1 MAQYFLLLDYNKL
14 NMKINNIL
22 TLGFLAGLLLVTA
35 CNQKSNSNN
44 NDAEIINDLPA
55 NAAYAP
61 PKAPDNIQGEEAKI
75 TYVFNHFW
83 DNFNF
88 RDTSKVFDPNYGEQ
102 AAADY
107 IGHFP
112 LVQPDT
118 LKEGIEALFNEAKI
132 ENSVFEFF
140 KFQFDNYLANPN
152 SPMRNDLYYE
162 TFLDYLI
169 GSGKLS
175 PEEKIKYETLL
186 PLLRKNKPGTLAADF
201 NFLTPDGT
209 TSSLNAIKAPF
220 TMLIFYEPGC
230 SNCEETIGQIKS
242 NPGFNAV
249 LEKGALKILALYPDG
264 NKEIWESYQKNI
276 PSNWINGLDEDQT
289 VVTKGLY
296 MIKATPTIYLMD
308 ENKKVILKDSN
319 LNQVVQFFQNI

>member
-1 MAQYFLLLDYNKL
+1 
-14 NMKINNIL
+14 MKINNIL
-22 TLGFLAGLLLVTA
+22 TLGFLAGFILFTS
-35 CNQKSNSNN
+35 CNQNTNSNN
-44 NDAEIINDLPA
+44 NETEVLGEPSA

-102 AAADY
+102 AVADY

-118 LKEGIEALFNEAKI
+118 LKDGIEDLFNEAKI

-140 KFQFDNYLANPN
+140 KYQFDNYLGNPN
-152 SPMRNDLYYE
+152 SPMRNDQYYE
-162 TFLDYLI
+162 TFLDYLT

-186 PLLRKNKPGTLAADF
+186 PLLRKNKPGTTATDF
-201 NFLTPDGT
+201 NFLTADGLS
-209 TSSLNAIKAPF
+209 SSLNAIKAPF

-230 SNCEETIGQIKS
+230 SNCEEAIGQIKY

-264 NKEIWESYQKNI
+264 NKEIWENYQKNI
-276 PSNWINGLDEDQT
+276 PSNWINGLDENQT

-308 ENKKVILKDSN
+308 ENKKVILKDTN